1 MVISLIESLE
11 RIDIILA
18 SASPRRYELLKSL
31 GLDFKVI
38 PSNVKESNTPL
49 QKKEEVVLTNARLKG
64 LSVAEA
70 HPDALVISADTI
82 VVLDDQ
88 ILGKPEDEA
97 DAFRMLQ
104 LLSGRT
110 HQVYTAI
117 GLFFEHYQRRT
128 LDVVCTDVT
137 FRSLTEDEIW
147 AYINTGEPFDKAG
160 GYGIQEQGALL
171 VDRIDGCYFNVVGFP
186 LSRFFTML
194 TEFMKHFVV

>member
-31 GLDFKVI
+31 GLDFKVV
-38 PSNVKESNTPL
+38 PSNVEESHAPL

-70 HPDALVISADTI
+70 YPRALVISADTI
-82 VVLDDQ
+82 VVFEDE

-110 HQVYTAI
+110 HQVYTAV

-128 LDVVCTDVT
+128 LDVVRTDVT
-137 FRSLTEDEIW
+137 FRALTDEEIW
-147 AYINTGEPFDKAG
+147 DYINTGEPFDKAG
-160 GYGIQEQGALL
+160 GYGIQGQGALL